1 MYHKGGMGH
10 DREGKRGR
18 EEEQREG
25 KRDRRGGRG
34 REEGQ
39 ILILQKLKLALSEE
53 NPEHV

>member
-1 MYHKGGMGH
+1 MGH
-10 DREGKRGR
+10 DTEGKRER
-18 EEEQREG
+18 EEEKTEG
-25 KRDRRGGRG
+25 GRKRDRRGGRG

>member
-1 MYHKGGMGH
+1 MTGKERGEEKKKRTEGGEEKGW
-10 DREGKRGR
+10 EGR
-18 EEEQREG
+18 E
-25 KRDRRGGRG
+25 GRG